1 MKLTSRR
8 FLLVPLVPVLLLLLP
23 AAPARAAIDP
33 FYQSLLR
40 EGVQQYDLGDFGRS
54 VRTLRLAC
62 FGMLDEPAT
71 LGSCLVR
78 LALAQDRNDDG
89 EGFLDTFRRLSDVEE
104 RFQGYTKAD
113 LSAELRA
120 DLERR
125 LVARVPAA
133 ALRSVAAFRPLAD
146 RKVETKP
153 AGGDGSRPSRR
164 GQTSSPPVS
173 PPPVAP
179 SGNPGSANASGTD
192 SGQPVVSQP
201 AGPRPLTAEERD
213 GMSRVR
219 KVLAGESKVK
229 DLRQAY
235 DTARGVADAHP
246 ESVEAQH
253 LAAEAAYRVSRW
265 ADAARYFQRG
275 GEPPADQP
283 ELLFYMAVAL
293 YESGDQA
300 KAAEILKRSL
310 PNLQRT
316 PYVDSYAR
324 KILG

>member
-1 MKLTSRR
+1 MKLTAAV
-8 FLLVPLVPVLLLLLP
+8 LVPILLLLLLLP

-40 EGVQQYDLGDFGRS
+40 DGVQQYDLGDFAAA

-62 FGMLDEPAT
+62 FGMLDEPT
-71 LGSCLVR
+71 VLGSCLVR

-89 EGFLDTFRRLSDVEE
+89 DGFLETFRRLSDVEE
-104 RFQGYTKAD
+104 RFQGYTRSD
-113 LSAELRA
+113 LTPELRA

-125 LVARVPAA
+125 LVARVPAP
-133 ALRSVAAFRPLAD
+133 ALRSVAAFRALAD
-146 RKVETKP
+146 RKAETKP
-153 AGGDGSRPSRR
+153 AGADSGSRPRR
-164 GQTSSPPVS
+164 GQPPAATPPAS
-173 PPPVAP
+173 PPPVVP
-179 SGNPGSANASGTD
+179 SGNAAKGTAD
-192 SGQPVVSQP
+192 TGQPVVSQP
-201 AGPRPLTAEERD
+201 VGPRPLTAEERD

-219 KVLAGESKVK
+219 KVLAGDSKAK
-229 DLRQAY
+229 ELRQAF
-235 DTARGVADAHP
+235 DVARGVADAHP

-293 YESGDQA
+293 FESGDQA

-316 PYVDSYAR
+316 PYVDAYAR

>member
-1 MKLTSRR
+1 MKSILT
-8 FLLVPLVPVLLLLLP
+8 FLLLVLTASAFPL
-23 AAPARAAIDP
+23 RAEVDP

-40 EGVQQYDLGDFGRS
+40 EGIQEHELGNFAAA

-62 FGMLDEPAT
+62 FGMLDEPVT
-71 LGSCLVR
+71 LGGCLVR

-89 EGFLDTFRRLSDVEE
+89 DGFLETFRRLSEVEE
-104 RFQGYTKAD
+104 RFQGYTRAS
-113 LSAELRA
+113 LTPELRA

-133 ALRSVAAFRPLAD
+133 ALRSVAAFRALAD

-153 AGGDGSRPSRR
+153 AGADSTDSGRSRR
-164 GQTSSPPVS
+164 GQPSVS
-173 PPPVAP
+173 PGAQTTPPSAAP
-179 SGNPGSANASGTD
+179 SGGGKAGGGSAPPV
-192 SGQPVVSQP
+192 QPAVSQP
-201 AGPRPLTAEERD
+201 AGPRPLSAEERD
-213 GMSRVR
+213 GLSRVR
-219 KVLAGESKVK
+219 KVLSGNAGAK
-229 DLRQAY
+229 DLRQAF
-235 DTARGVADAHP
+235 DTARAVADAHP

-293 YESGDQA
+293 YESGDPA

-316 PYVDSYAR
+316 PYVDAYAR

>member
-1 MKLTSRR
+1 MKPTVLFS
-8 FLLVPLVPVLLLLLP
+8 LVPLLLLLLLP

-40 EGVQQYDLGDFGRS
+40 EGIQQHDLGDFGAAVRS
-54 VRTLRLAC
+54 LRLAC
-62 FGMLDEPAT
+62 FGMLDEPAA
-71 LGSCLVR
+71 LGACLAR

-89 EGFLDTFRRLSDVEE
+89 DGFLDTFRRLSEVEE
-104 RFQGYTKAD
+104 RFQGYTRSD
-113 LSAELRA
+113 LSAEMRT

-133 ALRSVAAFRPLAD
+133 ALRSVAAFRALAD
-146 RKVETKP
+146 RKVEAKP
-153 AGGDGSRPSRR
+153 SGGNGSRPRR
-164 GQTSSPPVS
+164 GADASPPAAVS
-173 PPPVAP
+173 
-179 SGNPGSANASGTD
+179 SSGSAGA
-192 SGQPVVSQP
+192 SGQPVSGQP

-219 KVLAGESKVK
+219 KVLSGEAKAR
-229 DLRQAY
+229 DLRQAF
-235 DTARGVADAHP
+235 DFARGVADAQP

-293 YESGDQA
+293 YESGDQS
-300 KAAEILKRSL
+300 KAAEVLKRSL

-316 PYVDSYAR
+316 PYVDAYAR

>member
-1 MKLTSRR
+1 MKLTLRR
-8 FLLVPLVPVLLLLLP
+8 FLLVVPILLLLP
-23 AAPARAAIDP
+23 AAPARAAVDP

-89 EGFLDTFRRLSDVEE
+89 EGFLDTFRRLSDVED
-104 RFQGYTKAD
+104 RFQGYTKSD
-113 LSAELRA
+113 LTAELRA

-133 ALRSVAAFRPLAD
+133 ALRSVAAFRALAD

-153 AGGDGSRPSRR
+153 PGADGSRSSRR
-164 GQTSSPPVS
+164 GQTAPAPIS

-179 SGNPGSANASGTD
+179 SGSTGSANGSGSD

-201 AGPRPLTAEERD
+201 AGPRPLSAEERD

-219 KVLAGESKVK
+219 KVLAGDSKVK

>member
-1 MKLTSRR
+1 MKSIVRSLLRGTTA
-8 FLLVPLVPVLLLLLP
+8 LLVLTASVLPL
-23 AAPARAAIDP
+23 RAEIDP

-40 EGVQQYDLGDFGRS
+40 EGVQQYDLGNFAAS
-54 VRTLRLAC
+54 ARTLRLAC
-62 FGMLDEPAT
+62 FGMLDEPAV
-71 LGSCLVR
+71 LGGCLSR
-78 LALAQDRNDDG
+78 LALAQDRNGDG
-89 EGFLDTFRRLSDVEE
+89 DGFLETFRRLSEVEE
-104 RFQGYTKAD
+104 RFQGYTRAD
-113 LSAELRA
+113 LTPELRA

-125 LVARVPAA
+125 LVARVPVA
-133 ALRSVAAFRPLAD
+133 ALRSAAPFRALAD

-153 AGGDGSRPSRR
+153 AGGDTANPGRSRR
-164 GQTSSPPVS
+164 GQTASPQAT
-173 PPPVAP
+173 PPAAP
-179 SGNPGSANASGTD
+179 SGGGDGNRRSAA

-201 AGPRPLTAEERD
+201 AAPRPLTAEERD
-213 GMSRVR
+213 GLSRVR
-219 KVLAGESKVK
+219 KVLSGNASVK
-229 DLRQAY
+229 DLRQAF
-235 DTARGVADAHP
+235 DAARAVADAHP

-253 LAAEAAYRVSRW
+253 LTAEAAYRVSRW

-293 YESGDQA
+293 YESGDPA

-316 PYVDSYAR
+316 PYVDTYAK

>member
-1 MKLTSRR
+1 MKPSLPFSRV
-8 FLLVPLVPVLLLLLP
+8 LLLALLLLP

-40 EGVQQYDLGDFGRS
+40 QGVQQYDLGDFGSS
-54 VRTLRLAC
+54 VRSLRLAC
-62 FGMLDEPAT
+62 FGMLDEPAA
-71 LGSCLVR
+71 LGSCLAR

-89 EGFLDTFRRLSDVEE
+89 DGFLETFRRLSEVEE
-104 RFQGYTKAD
+104 RFQGYTRSD
-113 LSAELRA
+113 LTAELRA
-120 DLERR
+120 ELERR
-125 LVARVPAA
+125 LAARVPAA
-133 ALRSVAAFRPLAD
+133 ALRSVGAFKGLAD
-146 RKVETKP
+146 RKAETKP
-153 AGGDGSRPSRR
+153 AG
-164 GQTSSPPVS
+164 
-173 PPPVAP
+173 
-179 SGNPGSANASGTD
+179 ASG

-201 AGPRPLTAEERD
+201 AGPKPLTAEERD

-219 KVLAGESKVK
+219 KVLTGDAKVK
-229 DLRQAY
+229 DLRQAF
-235 DTARGVADAHP
+235 DTARSVADAHP

-293 YESGDQA
+293 YESGEQA
-300 KAAEILKRSL
+300 KAAEVLKRSL

-316 PYVDSYAR
+316 PYVDAYAR

>member
-1 MKLTSRR
+1 
-8 FLLVPLVPVLLLLLP
+8 
-23 AAPARAAIDP
+23 
-33 FYQSLLR
+33 
-40 EGVQQYDLGDFGRS
+40 
-54 VRTLRLAC
+54 
-62 FGMLDEPAT
+62 
-71 LGSCLVR
+71 
-78 LALAQDRNDDG
+78 
-89 EGFLDTFRRLSDVEE
+89 
-104 RFQGYTKAD
+104 
-113 LSAELRA
+113 
-120 DLERR
+120 
-125 LVARVPAA
+125 
-133 ALRSVAAFRPLAD
+133 
-146 RKVETKP
+146 
-153 AGGDGSRPSRR
+153 
-164 GQTSSPPVS
+164 
-173 PPPVAP
+173 
-179 SGNPGSANASGTD
+179 
-192 SGQPVVSQP
+192 VVSQP

-229 DLRQAY
+229 DLRQAF
-235 DTARGVADAHP
+235 DIARGVADAHP

-300 KAAEILKRSL
+300 RAAEILKRSL

>member
-1 MKLTSRR
+1 MKPT
-8 FLLVPLVPVLLLLLP
+8 LLLSLALLLLP
-23 AAPARAAIDP
+23 AAPVAAAIDP

-40 EGVQQYDLGDFGRS
+40 QGVQQYDLGDFGSAVRS
-54 VRTLRLAC
+54 LRLAC
-62 FGMLDEPAT
+62 FGMLDEPAV
-71 LGSCLVR
+71 LGSCLAR

-89 EGFLDTFRRLSDVEE
+89 EGFLETFRRLSEIEE
-104 RFQGYTKAD
+104 RFQGYTRSD
-113 LSAELRA
+113 LAPELRA

-125 LVARVPAA
+125 LAARVPAA
-133 ALRSVAAFRPLAD
+133 ALRSVGAFKALAD
-146 RKVETKP
+146 RKAETKP
-153 AGGDGSRPSRR
+153 
-164 GQTSSPPVS
+164 
-173 PPPVAP
+173 
-179 SGNPGSANASGTD
+179 PGASG

-201 AGPRPLTAEERD
+201 AGPKPLTAEERD

-219 KVLAGESKVK
+219 KVLTGDAKVK
-229 DLRQAY
+229 DLRQAF
-235 DTARGVADAHP
+235 DTARSVADAHP

-293 YESGDQA
+293 FESGEQA
-300 KAAEILKRSL
+300 KAAEVLKRSL

-316 PYVDSYAR
+316 PYVDAYAR

>member
-1 MKLTSRR
+1 MKLTLTLTV
-8 FLLVPLVPVLLLLLP
+8 FLLLLS
-23 AAPARAAIDP
+23 APVRAEVDP

-40 EGVQQYDLGDFGRS
+40 EGIHLYDLGDFGAS

-62 FGMLDEPAT
+62 FGMLDEPAI
-71 LGSCLVR
+71 LGSCLAH

-89 EGFLDTFRRLSDVEE
+89 DGFQETFRRLSEVEE
-104 RFQGYTKAD
+104 RFQGYTRSD

-125 LVARVPAA
+125 LIARVPAST
-133 ALRSVAAFRPLAD
+133 LRSVAAFRALAD
-146 RKVETKP
+146 RKAETKP
-153 AGGDGSRPSRR
+153 AGNEPESQRR
-164 GQTSSPPVS
+164 GQAAAPPAAVSSV
-173 PPPVAP
+173 
-179 SGNPGSANASGTD
+179 D
-192 SGQPVVSQP
+192 SQP
-201 AGPRPLTAEERD
+201 AGPLPLSPEERD

-219 KVLAGESKVK
+219 KVLSGDSKVK
-229 DLRQAY
+229 DLRQAF
-235 DTARGVADAHP
+235 DLARGVADAHP
-246 ESVEAQH
+246 ESIEAQH

-265 ADAARYFQRG
+265 VDAARYFQRG

-293 YESGDQA
+293 YESGDQT